1 MSFSSVLE
9 ATNGVWAILAFWLTA
24 FMIYHIILVLMQRHI
39 GWRRVLLNFDLPIS
53 VQLAFGVLVISAAVL
68 ITRGIIWLTRIKN
81 GGNVDAIVAQSG
93 AYLFGTALG
102 VAGFLS
108 ILRTISQP
116 AFGHWPWVGAL
127 ASSGVYLLW
136 WSAIHLT

>member
-1 MSFSSVLE
+1 MNNALLE
-9 ATNGVWAILAFWLTA
+9 VANGVWAILALWLTA
-24 FMIYHIILVLMQRHI
+24 FMIYHIVLVLMQRHI

-53 VQLAFGVLVISAAVL
+53 VQLAFGVLVISIAVL
-68 ITRGIIWLTRIKN
+68 VTRGIIWLTRIRT

-93 AYLFGTALG
+93 LYLFGTALG

-116 AFGHWPWVGAL
+116 TFGHWPWVGAL
-127 ASSGVYLLW
+127 ISSGAYLVW
-136 WSAIHLT
+136 WSILHLH